1 MRGYMNLPTLACVF
15 VSAAML
21 VPAEQPPQQQP
32 AEQRVLTIT
41 PQITLRYA
49 APWKP
54 SGAVFQNAHELI
66 LPTTASVRVPGGT
79 QTQNV
84 EYPLARVL
92 VTTEQRL
99 SHDDALQRLQ
109 DIAKSRTGTVRFLE
123 IGSWPAVEIEFT
135 ENLPRRGAPQRGA
148 EPEQMNAPSPQVQ
161 RAIVAIAAD
170 TSVLHFDITL
180 SPGAPANAL
189 QQAEGLATGSAFAA
203 QGRPDDVQRSIR
215 MLQQSVAAKP
225 GGAPAARPE
234 AEARLPGA
242 GNIVARASIGF
253 PAPSTVGT
261 VAIETG
267 VGELEVAASADAKN
281 IIVASNSALRYS
293 KNLGGSFAAGNTG
306 VFGLNDPSLARG
318 ASGNFYL
325 GVIAFPSGT
334 TAQLSVSGC
343 TNAESRSTDGGAT
356 FTLQGY
362 SAKCPTTGPPV
373 CFPDQEHIAAD
384 SVNSSSGN
392 DQVYAVWRQFT
403 PSGPATGCGSLG
415 SGFVAASIVCSKD
428 NGANWTATAAI
439 PGAGDF
445 PRVAVG
451 RDGNV
456 YVVTLSGSTVLLNR
470 FSSCASGLTAAPG
483 FPVTVA
489 TLSAPVSCP
498 VSGLDRCN
506 DGNTLSSPTVAPD
519 PGNAARVLVTFAE
532 SDGAGG
538 EQIATAESTNSGAS
552 FPNRHTITS
561 TTGVRRFMPW
571 SCGTLGRSWVGW
583 YDRSAAKA
591 SGATNDRTE
600 YFVGSGTGTAS
611 GFTFD
616 LSGNPD
622 PQCASG
628 WPCAPRSTADSES
641 CTVQPQLAGVC
652 QKSGGGGSGTRCD
665 FSSTKCP
672 AGETCVGGGGCPK
685 YGDYNGITC
694 SGNWILTAWTSA
706 TAPQGVPAVSGL
718 SVFSSALFMGNLGA
732 TIWSYT
738 GTPCSGNS
746 CPGWQQL
753 DNNSATVAIAAGGS
767 KLYQLHNSGRIWVST
782 GAGCSLDSCPG
793 WQMLD
798 DNTATV
804 QIAADSS
811 NLYQLHNT
819 GKIWRYTGT
828 PCSGTSCPGW
838 QMLDDNTAALQI
850 AADSSQLYQLHNT
863 GKIWRY
869 TGTPCSGTS
878 CPGWQMLDD
887 NTATV
892 GISAGG
898 GQLYQLHNDGSIW
911 RYTGTA
917 CSGTSCPGWQK
928 LDNNIAAVAIAAG
941 NQLYQLHVDGT
952 IWRYT
957 GTPCSGTSCPG
968 WQMLDN
974 NIKAVAIAAAG
985 DQLYEVHNDG
995 MIWRYTG
1002 TPCSGTSCPGWQQL
1016 DINPLTGMI
1025 TAGNNVYQLHTDP
1038 LYQSHVDGTLWRFTG
1053 TPCDGD
1059 FCPGW
1064 AMLDNN
1070 SATVATAAA
1079 DGQFYQLH
1087 NDGSIWRH
1095 NGTACSGS
1103 SCPGWIELDN
1113 NRAATAIAAGGT
1125 QLYQLHND
1133 GSIWRHSGTP
1143 CSGSSCPG
1151 WIELDNNRAATA
1163 IAAGGNQLFQ
1173 LHNDGSI
1180 WRHNGTP
1187 CSGTSCPGWI
1197 ELDNNPAAR
1206 AIAAGSKDLY
1216 QLHSDGSIWRHTG
1229 TPCSGTSCP
1238 GWQKLD
1244 NNPAATAIAA
1254 GGKELLQLHN
1264 DGSIW
1269 LYTGTPCSGSSCPGW
1284 QKLDNNPAAV
1294 AISSSGTH
1302 IYQRHNDGSIWHYTG
1317 PPCSGTS
1324 CPGWQRLDNNPSAKG
1339 ITAGGFN

>member
-1 MRGYMNLPTLACVF
+1 MKLLRSALVF
-15 VSAAML
+15 VSTAVLLPAQQP
-21 VPAEQPPQQQP
+21 PAEP
-32 AEQRVLTIT
+32 RVLAIT

-54 SGAVFQNAHELI
+54 SGAVFQNAHELVLTTTGPAK
-66 LPTTASVRVPGGT
+66 LPGTT

-84 EYPLARVL
+84 EYPFARVFI
-92 VTTEQRL
+92 TTEQRL
-99 SHDDALQRLQ
+99 SHDEALQRLQ
-109 DIAKSRTGTVRFLE
+109 DIAKSRTGTVRFLV
-123 IGSWPAVEIEFT
+123 IGSWPAMQIEFV

-148 EPEQMNAPSPQVQ
+148 EPESMDAPSPQVQ
-161 RAIVAIAAD
+161 RAIVAIAGD
-170 TSVLHFDITL
+170 TTVLHFDISL
-180 SPGAPANAL
+180 SPDAPANAL
-189 QQAEGLATGSAFAA
+189 QQAEALATNSAFAT
-203 QGRPDDVQRSIR
+203 QGKPDEVQKSMR
-215 MLQQSVAAKP
+215 MLQQSVPAKP
-225 GGAPAARPE
+225 DAAAEVRPAAGAQPPGKADVLGRE
-234 AEARLPGA
+234 A
-242 GNIVARASIGF
+242 IGF

-267 VGELEVAASADAKN
+267 VGELEITASADAKN
-281 IIVASNSALRYS
+281 MIVASNSALRFS

-334 TAQLSVSGC
+334 SAQLGVSGC

-356 FTLQGY
+356 FTLRGY

-403 PSGPATGCGSLG
+403 PSGPATGCGNLG

-428 NGANWTATAAI
+428 NGATWTATAAA

-445 PRVAVG
+445 PRVAVAP
-451 RDGNV
+451 DGNV
-456 YVVTLSGSTVLLNR
+456 YVVSLSGNNVLLNR
-470 FSSCASGLTAAPG
+470 FTSCASGLSAAAG

-489 TLSAPVSCP
+489 TLSGQVSCP

-519 PGNAARVLVTFAE
+519 PGNAAHVLVSFAE
-532 SDGAGG
+532 SDGLGG
-538 EQIATAESTNSGAS
+538 ERIVTMESTNSGAS

-571 SCGTLGRSWVGW
+571 SCSTRGRAFMGW
-583 YDRSAAKA
+583 YDRTAAKA
-591 SGATNDRTE
+591 PGATNDRTE
-600 YFVGSGTGTAS
+600 YFVSSGNGTGS

-628 WPCAPRSTADSES
+628 WPCAPRSVNDSET

-652 QKSGGGGSGTRCD
+652 QNSTGGGSGKRCD
-665 FSSTKCP
+665 FSSHVCP
-672 AGETCVGGGGCPK
+672 TGETCKTGGGCPK
-685 YGDYNGITC
+685 YGDYNGIAC
-694 SGNWILTAWTSA
+694 SGNWLLTAWTSA
-706 TAPQGVPAVSGL
+706 TAPQGLPSVTGL
-718 SVFSSALFMGNLGA
+718 SVFSSALFVGNLGA

-746 CPGWQQL
+746 CPGWLQL
-753 DNNSATVAIAAGGS
+753 DNNPATAAIAGGGS

-782 GAGCSLDSCPG
+782 GVGCSLDSCPG

-798 DNTATV
+798 DNTAAV

-838 QMLDDNTAALQI
+838 QMLDDNTAAVSI
-850 AADSSQLYQLHNT
+850 A
-863 GKIWRY
+863 
-869 TGTPCSGTS
+869 
-878 CPGWQMLDD
+878 
-887 NTATV
+887 
-892 GISAGG
+892 AGG

-911 RYTGTA
+911 R
-917 CSGTSCPGWQK
+917 S
-928 LDNNIAAVAIAAG
+928 
-941 NQLYQLHVDGT
+941 
-952 IWRYT
+952 T

-974 NIKAVAIAAAG
+974 NVAAVAIAAG
-985 DQLYEVHNDG
+985 NQLYQLHVDG
-995 MIWRYTG
+995 SIWRYTG

-1016 DINPLTGMI
+1016 DNNIKAVAIAAAGDQLYQVHNDGMIWLYTGTPCSGTSCPGWQRLDDNPLTGMI
-1025 TAGNNVYQLHTDP
+1025 AAADNVYQLHTDP
-1038 LYQSHVDGTLWRFTG
+1038 LYQLHVDGTLWRNTG

-1064 AMLDNN
+1064 AMLDDN
-1070 SATVATAAA
+1070 SATVAMAAG

-1095 NGTACSGS
+1095 NGT
-1103 SCPGWIELDN
+1103 
-1113 NRAATAIAAGGT
+1113 
-1125 QLYQLHND
+1125 
-1133 GSIWRHSGTP
+1133 P
-1143 CSGSSCPG
+1143 C
-1151 WIELDNNRAATA
+1151 T
-1163 IAAGGNQLFQ
+1163 
-1173 LHNDGSI
+1173 
-1180 WRHNGTP
+1180 
-1187 CSGTSCPGWI
+1187 GTSCPGWI

-1206 AIAAGSKDLY
+1206 AIAAGSKDLF

-1238 GWQKLD
+1238 GWQ
-1244 NNPAATAIAA
+1244 
-1254 GGKELLQLHN
+1254 
-1264 DGSIW
+1264 
-1269 LYTGTPCSGSSCPGW
+1269 
-1284 QKLDNNPAAV
+1284 
-1294 AISSSGTH
+1294 
-1302 IYQRHNDGSIWHYTG
+1302 
-1317 PPCSGTS
+1317 
-1324 CPGWQRLDNNPSAKG
+1324 RLDNNPSAKA
-1339 ITAGGFN
+1339 IAAGGFN